1 MENEINKL
9 AREIGLPVNQ
19 LRRYLPHDEN
29 SIASFMEQVY
39 EHQQAEEMVFVG
51 DLDNVVNMMN
61 HHALSAKSAV
71 SMKKGHENDPWNY
84 TSSEDEEEE
93 EEEEEAER
101 AEEARGRQERSE
113 SRSSS
118 EKVNGLTGKQTLVQI
133 DEAVLLKDGEDSF
146 HVLLM
151 RRLV

>member
-1 MENEINKL
+1 MENEINEL
-9 AREIGLPVNQ
+9 AREIGLPVDQ

-29 SIASFMEQVY
+29 SIASFMEQGY
-39 EHQQAEEMVFVG
+39 ERQQVEEMVFIG

-71 SMKKGHENDPWNY
+71 SMIKGHENDPWNY

-93 EEEEEAER
+93 EEEAER
-101 AEEARGRQERSE
+101 AEEARGRRERSE

-118 EKVNGLTGKQTLVQI
+118 EKVSGLTGKPTLVQI

-146 HVLLM
+146 HLLLM
-151 RRLV
+151 HRLV